1 MSANFVK
8 YVLIGL
14 GVFVASLL
22 LFSPKFRSELPIIWT
37 TVSGNVVDKME
48 ARLDQGT
55 LALVRFDEEYAKA
68 EQKLISLKH
77 LRLDAQ
83 HSLQRAQENAAQYRN
98 QGKEDLA
105 RRNDEQAAFFEKQ
118 VSDYDVTIN
127 KRSAKLVELK
137 HIRELAREDVR
148 LARERIAM
156 LQATRDAMDSSGQ
169 EEMLQ
174 KAQENINNLQSHCNR
189 LSAEIEVIKLTD

>member
-37 TVSGNVVDKME
+37 IVSGSVVDKME
-48 ARLDQGT
+48 AKLDQGT
-55 LALVRFDEEYAKA
+55 LALVRFDEEYTKA
-68 EQKLISLKH
+68 EQKLISLRH
-77 LRLDAQ
+77 LKLDAQ
-83 HSLQRAQENAAQYRN
+83 YSLQRAQEKATQYRS

-105 RRNDEQAAFFEKQ
+105 RRNDEQVAFFAKQ
-118 VSDYDVTIN
+118 VEDYDVTIA
-127 KRSAKLVELK
+127 KRSEKLLELK

-148 LARERIAM
+148 LAQERIAM
-156 LQATRDAMDSSGQ
+156 LQAMRNAMDSSGQ

-174 KAQENINNLQSHCNR
+174 KAQENINNLQGHCNR
-189 LSAEIEVIKLTD
+189 LRAEIEVIILTN